1 MSRNEMDPAG
11 NGTEM
16 PAWLD
21 RLANTPMPNRRAS
34 DALSAAALTP
44 KPADPA
50 PADPEA
56 ATVRGLWSL
65 PGFGP
70 MLRIATSFGPVPAQ
84 ALRKRDL
91 VRTRSGEFRKIE
103 WVDRMVLDEGFLKS
117 VPSALP
123 VLVRAGA
130 LGGGLPANDILVSPE
145 QVLCIAAPGTAPR
158 HVVAR
163 DLLTR
168 PGVMRKPEQIF
179 TYTRFHCGEP
189 AEVQAEGLWLA
200 ANPPGIS

>member
-11 NGTEM
+11 SGTEM

-21 RLANTPMPNRRAS
+21 RLASTPMPTRRA
-34 DALSAAALTP
+34 AEAANMAAPLTRRP
-44 KPADPA
+44 EPA
-50 PADPEA
+50 PVEPDA
-56 ATVRGLWSL
+56 ATVRGVWSL

-70 MLRIATSFGPVPAQ
+70 MLRVVTSFGPVPAQ
-84 ALRKRDL
+84 ALRQRDL
-91 VRTRSGEFRKIE
+91 VRTRSGEFRKVE

-123 VLVRAGA
+123 VLIRAGA
-130 LGGGLPANDILVSPE
+130 LGAGLPANDIVVSPE
-145 QVLCIAAPGTAPR
+145 QMLCIAGPGVPPR

-163 DLLTR
+163 ELLNR

-189 AEVQAEGLWLA
+189 VEVQAEGLWLA
-200 ANPPGIS
+200 ANPPGIT

>member
-1 MSRNEMDPAG
+1 
-11 NGTEM
+11 M

-21 RLANTPMPNRRAS
+21 RLANSPMPTRRTAEGS
-34 DALSAAALTP
+34 GAAALGP
-44 KPADPA
+44 RASEPVPVE
-50 PADPEA
+50 PEA

-70 MLRIATSFGPVPAQ
+70 MLRIVTSFGPVPAQ
-84 ALRKRDL
+84 ALRQRDL
-91 VRTRSGEFRKIE
+91 VRTRTGEFRKIE

-123 VLVRAGA
+123 ILIRAGA
-130 LGGGLPANDILVSPE
+130 LGGGLPANDIVVSPE
-145 QVLCIAAPGTAPR
+145 QTLCIAGPGMTPR

-163 DLLTR
+163 ELLTR

-179 TYTRFHCGEP
+179 TYTRFHCGDP
-189 AEVQAEGLWLA
+189 VEVQAEGLWLT

>member
-1 MSRNEMDPAG
+1 MAG
-11 NGTEM
+11 NEAKPVGTEEQM
-16 PAWLD
+16 PAWLE
-21 RLANTPMPNRRAS
+21 RLAATPIEAQRDTGPV
-34 DALSAAALTP
+34 SAAALARQLGSRED
-44 KPADPA
+44 PADS
-50 PADPEA
+50 DP
-56 ATVRGLWSL
+56 VPQGLWSL

-91 VRTRSGEFRKIE
+91 VRTRTGEFRKIE

-123 VLVRAGA
+123 VLIRAGA
-130 LGGGLPANDILVSPE
+130 LGPSLPASDMVVSPE
-145 QVLCIAAPGTAPR
+145 QVICVAAPGAPPR
-158 HVVAR
+158 RVAAR
-163 DLLTR
+163 DLLSR

-189 AEVQAEGLWLA
+189 VEVQAEGMWLQ
-200 ANPPGIS
+200 ANPPGIA

>member
-11 NGTEM
+11 SGNEM

-21 RLANTPMPNRRAS
+21 RLANTPMPTRRAA
-34 DALSAAALTP
+34 DALSAAALAS
-44 KPADPA
+44 KPSDPA
-50 PADPEA
+50 PVEPEA

-70 MLRIATSFGPVPAQ
+70 MLRIVTSFGPVPAQ
-84 ALRKRDL
+84 ALRQRDL
-91 VRTRSGEFRKIE
+91 VRTRTGEFRKIE

-123 VLVRAGA
+123 VLIRAGA
-130 LGGGLPANDILVSPE
+130 LGPGLPASDVLVSPE
-145 QVLCIAAPGTAPR
+145 QVLCIAGPGVAPR
-158 HVVAR
+158 HVAAR
-163 DLLTR
+163 ELLNR
-168 PGVMRKPEQIF
+168 PGVLRRPEQIF

-189 AEVQAEGLWLA
+189 VEVQAEGIWLK
-200 ANPPGIS
+200 ANPPGVS